1 MFTAVVIG
9 CTSGYGQASADADLK
24 TETGSPEAGRRSRSG
39 SADLLT
45 DLETADADPGKP
57 SNGLNFR
64 KLLLAE
70 VKNIATDSKQCMLY
84 TQLTQGKQYE

>member
-1 MFTAVVIG
+1 M
-9 CTSGYGQASADADLK
+9 
-24 TETGSPEAGRRSRSG
+24 TETTIAIRG
-39 SADLLT
+39 ADLLT
-45 DLETADADPGKP
+45 DLETADDDPGKP